1 MESRVRQ
8 RHDRRRMLRLAV
20 VVPIVM
26 VLLIG
31 ALDSAAAAAAARGA
45 QARFD
50 SADEAVRAFIA
61 AGRADDTSALLRIL
75 GPDGRSV
82 ISSGDRVSDRQAR
95 QRFLAAYDEGSKL
108 ANVSEAEVLLKVG
121 KDEWPFPIPIVKDAG
136 GWRFDTGK
144 GKEEILRRRIGQ
156 NELSVIQ
163 VCLAY
168 VDAQR
173 EYAEK
178 DREGDGI
185 IKYAQR
191 IASDSRK
198 RNGLYWDVKPGEE
211 PSPLGPMVARARGE
225 GYGGGKSGAP
235 VPYYGYYYRILTE
248 QGKNAPGGAYGYV
261 VRGKMIGGFA
271 LVAYPAQYGSSG
283 VMTFVVNHDG
293 TVYQKDLGPNTAA
306 IARKMTLY
314 NPDQSWKP
322 AR

>member
-1 MESRVRQ
+1 MQSRVRQ
-8 RHDRRRMLRLAV
+8 RDDRRLTLRLAV
-20 VVPIVM
+20 VVPMVM

-31 ALDSAAAAAAARGA
+31 ALDSAAAAAARGA

-50 SADEAVRAFIA
+50 SADEAVKAFIA

-95 QRFLAAYDEGSKL
+95 QRFLAAYDEASKL
-108 ANVSEAEVLLKVG
+108 AKVSELEVVLKVG
-121 KDEWPFPIPIVKDAG
+121 KDEWPFPIPIVKDPG
-136 GWRFDTGK
+136 GWRLDTRK
-144 GKEEILRRRIGQ
+144 GKEEILHRRIGQ

-178 DREGDGI
+178 DRDGDGI
-185 IKYAQR
+185 VKYAQR
-191 IASDSRK
+191 IASDPGK
-198 RNGLYWDVKPGEE
+198 RNGLYWDVRSGGE
-211 PSPLGPMVARARGE
+211 PSPLGAMVARARGE
-225 GYGGGKSGAP
+225 GYTRGKGGAP

-248 QGKNAPGGAYGYV
+248 QGKNAPGGAYSYV

-271 LVAYPAQYGSSG
+271 LLAYPATYGASG
-283 VMTFVVNHDG
+283 VMTFIVNHDG
-293 TVYQKDLGPNTAA
+293 IVHQKDLGPSTATV
-306 IARKMTLY
+306 ARRMKAY
-314 NPDQSWKP
+314 DPDESWKP